1 MVVHGTSTGGLLVRV
16 VVALALTYVLGYE
29 RELRGSPA
37 GNRTFSLIG
46 TASAVLGNL
55 VGVGSPN
62 AIAGAVTGIGFI
74 GGGIVVR
81 RAVGTG
87 EIISGI
93 TTAASIFATAAIGAA
108 AGAGL
113 LAVAALATGLVLVA
127 SEGPHLPLLR
137 LVDARRW
144 SPCFRNDQELCRD
157 DDTAVLPNT
166 MPPADRDQRTPP
178 ASDDVG
184 QAVREHYITHR
195 SSGSPAQPRPRTG
208 GRAGSFGPS
217 VSRRAFFHWPVVTN
231 PSPGIVLRAQ
241 PLG

>member
-1 MVVHGTSTGGLLVRV
+1 MAGTVAHSTSTAGLLVRV
-16 VVALALTYVLGYE
+16 VVAFALTYVLGYE

-37 GNRTFSLIG
+37 GDRTFSLIG

-55 VGVGSPN
+55 AGVGSPN

-81 RAVGTG
+81 RAVRTG

-127 SEGPHLPLLR
+127 LEGPHLPLLR

-144 SPCFRNDQELCRD
+144 SPRFH
-157 DDTAVLPNT
+157 
-166 MPPADRDQRTPP
+166 
-178 ASDDVG
+178 ASRHH
-184 QAVREHYITHR
+184 A
-195 SSGSPAQPRPRTG
+195 
-208 GRAGSFGPS
+208 AG
-217 VSRRAFFHWPVVTN
+217 
-231 PSPGIVLRAQ
+231 
-241 PLG
+241 